1 MPDAQPNTHRTIHG
15 RKVGAVGLG
24 CMSFGGFYGPTTEA
38 ESLDCMA
45 AAIDAG
51 IDHFDTAERYGAG
64 RSEEVVGKFLAQSGA
79 KVSLAT
85 KGGIYM
91 KPERHFDNAAETLRT
106 SLEGSLKR
114 LGVDHVDLYYVHRR
128 EQARPIEEVAETMS
142 RFIEEGKIGA
152 YGLSEV
158 APATVRRAHAVHPVA
173 AVQNEYSLWTRQP
186 ELGLLQTCAELGITF
201 VAFSPLARGM
211 FGVQTPDPATFGES
225 DFRLKNP
232 RFLPPN
238 FAHNAARIDTFKA
251 FCRDHGW
258 SPAAAALAWTLHQG
272 DHVLP
277 IPGTRTAA
285 HLREFAAAREI
296 AFSDAE
302 LTEIARLLPV
312 GFAYGDRYSEAQ
324 NVGIERYC

>member
-1 MPDAQPNTHRTIHG
+1 MPDAMPHTHRTIHG

-24 CMSFGGFYGPTTEA
+24 CMSFGGFYGPTTDA
-38 ESLDCMA
+38 ESLDCLA

-51 IDHFDTAERYGAG
+51 IDHFDTAERYGGG

-79 KVSLAT
+79 RVSLAT

-91 KPERHFDNAAETLRT
+91 KPDRHFENGPEALRG

-128 EQARPIEEVAETMS
+128 EQARPIEDVVETLK
-142 RFIEEGKIGA
+142 RFIDEGKIGA

-158 APATVRRAHAVHPVA
+158 APSTVRRAHAVHPVA

-186 ELGLLQTCAELGITF
+186 ELGLLQTCAELGIAF

-211 FGVQTPDPATFGES
+211 FGANTPDPATFGDS
-225 DFRLKNP
+225 DFRRNNP

-238 FAHNAARIDTFKA
+238 FAHNAARIETFKA
-251 FCRDHGW
+251 FCRGRGW
-258 SPAAAALAWTLHQG
+258 APAAAALAWTLDQG
-272 DHVLP
+272 DHVIP

-285 HLREFAAAREI
+285 HLREFAAARDIGFTEADRAEI
-296 AFSDAE
+296 AK
-302 LTEIARLLPV
+302 LLPI
-312 GFAYGDRYSEAQ
+312 GFAYGDRYSDGQ